1 MMFVAAL
8 FVSLIALVVP
18 AQQPPRD
25 RTVTPGIVVDESTRE
40 AELVKRIAASPTDIT
55 AYQQLAKLQE
65 NRGAMAEAE
74 ATLLKAR
81 TIAPK
86 QKPLLVALAGFYN
99 RHGNFDKTME
109 ALETAERLEPNDPA
123 GAQLVATHY
132 WEKAF
137 KDRQLLPA
145 DAHRYLTSGIA
156 ATDRALA
163 VKPDYIDA
171 LIYKNLLL
179 RMKANLE
186 SDPFLKQ
193 QLIAEADVL
202 RNRAL
207 ELNKGRTAIGPSGAG
222 VPLGAP
228 PPPPPP
234 PPPPSDAAPLP
245 SGLTPVRVGGNI
257 KAPAKVRDVRP
268 AYPFEAQTARIQG
281 VVIIA
286 ATIDV
291 DGRVYN
297 ARVLRSVPALDD
309 AALEAVRQ
317 WEFAPTEVE
326 GVRVPVIMTVTV
338 NFTLAP

>member
-8 FVSLIALVVP
+8 LAALAVP

-25 RTVTPGIVVDESTRE
+25 RTVTPGIVVDESARE

-65 NRGAMAEAE
+65 DRGAAAEAE

-86 QKPLLVALAGFYN
+86 HKPLLLTLVGLYN
-99 RHGNFDKTME
+99 RAGQFEKTME
-109 ALETAERLEPNDPA
+109 ALEAAEQLDPTDPA
-123 GAQLVATHY
+123 IAQMVATFY

-137 KDRQLLPA
+137 KDRRLLPA
-145 DAHRYLTSGIA
+145 EQLQYIDSGIA

-163 VKPDYIDA
+163 VKPDYLEA
-171 LIYKNLLL
+171 LTFKNILL
-179 RMKANLE
+179 RLKANHE
-186 SDPFLKQ
+186 TDPFLKQ
-193 QLIAEADVL
+193 QLIAEADLL

-207 ELNKGRTAIGPSGAG
+207 ELNKGRTAISPSGAG

-234 PPPPSDAAPLP
+234 SDAAPLP
-245 SGLTPVRVGGNI
+245 SWQTPVRVGGNI
-257 KAPAKVRDVRP
+257 KTPTKVRDVRP
-268 AYPFEAQTARIQG
+268 VYPPEAMNARIQG
-281 VVIIA
+281 VVIIE

-291 DGRVYN
+291 DGRVHD

-309 AALEAVRQ
+309 AALDAVRQ
-317 WEFAPTEVE
+317 WEFVSTEVG

-338 NFTLAP
+338 NFTLGP